1 MFSKAKGRWL
11 EVGLFGGLVT
21 AVLFGL
27 SRPELSL
34 GFWFDE
40 AVTARGS
47 QLPVGQMLAWAAG
60 YDSDLPLPYLVYR
73 LGGML
78 FGWNEAGL
86 RWVSLLLV
94 VGALTLLF
102 GYTRPG
108 WGRWAWLV
116 GLAAFLPAF
125 HWPAVEVRY
134 YALLF
139 LATMFSHT
147 QTIHFVEQPA
157 SSRWRVVAGWLAPVL
172 VYPLGG
178 VVSLWHGLFVA
189 VHLARRR
196 RWADLAACGA
206 GAGVLAVALVGPF
219 LVDDFGRQ
227 TFWPGV
233 LDYGAVVQEIA
244 GFLLSGSYFPA
255 GWWPVVAVLVAGLLA
270 GYYSRTATVQLA
282 VLTLWGGWA
291 TLLLLMLTRPVFQV
305 RYTLPLLAS
314 WLVVWLA
321 LWVGSRPGRIVA
333 FILLGLMLYG
343 GQAAIGYPNRDV
355 QLREAAQWV
364 AQQAGPNDLIVA
376 WPPDMGNALA
386 YYLPGRITNWG
397 PTGIW
402 AVQNMAVFEQTW
414 SKMVADSSR
423 PVWIIHVTAYDLHDP
438 AQVLATALELNG
450 AQLTNQ
456 QRFNQVEIWQAQLQ
470 ASPRPKLTLPLAR
483 QLLHGPRL
491 EQVTLFSDQWCVN
504 EPEPIYLWWVR
515 PAGQVPEY
523 DFRVSL
529 RLTASQDDLT
539 PIAQQDSSPI
549 PDWANVT
556 YFADWWPAETIQIG
570 RFHLQTALPGRYTL
584 HLITYQ
590 EAEGQITP
598 LEMLPLTE
606 ITVASCEN

>member
-1 MFSKAKGRWL
+1 MFCEVKGRWFVL
-11 EVGLFGGLVT
+11 GLFGGLVM

-27 SRPELSL
+27 SRPELPL

-47 QLPVGQMLAWAAG
+47 QLPVGQMLAWAAR

-73 LGGML
+73 LGGVL
-78 FGWNEAGL
+78 FGWDEAAL
-86 RWVSLLLV
+86 RLVSVLLV
-94 VGALTLLF
+94 AGALTLLF
-102 GYTRPG
+102 GYSRPG
-108 WGRWAWLV
+108 WGWRAWLV

-147 QTIHFVEQPA
+147 QTVHFVEQPD

-189 VHLARRR
+189 VHLARRG

-206 GAGVLAVALVGPF
+206 GAGLLGLALVGPF

-233 LDYGAVVQEIA
+233 LDYGAVVQEMA

-255 GWWPVVAVLVAGLLA
+255 GWWPFVVVSIASLLA
-270 GYYSRTATVQLA
+270 GYYGRTATVQLA
-282 VLTLWGGWA
+282 LLTLWGGWA

-305 RYTLPLLAS
+305 RYALPLLAS

-321 LWVGSRPGRIVA
+321 LWVVSRPGQIAA
-333 FILLGLMLYG
+333 FLLLGLMLYG
-343 GQAAIGYPNRDV
+343 GQRAIGYPNRDV
-355 QLREAAQWV
+355 QLREAATWV
-364 AQQAGPNDLIVA
+364 GQQATPNDLIVA
-376 WPPDMGNALA
+376 WPPDMSNALA

-402 AVQNMAVFEQTW
+402 AVQNMAAFEQIW
-414 SKMVADSSR
+414 SNLMADSSR

-438 AQVLATALELNG
+438 TQVLATALELNG

-456 QRFNQVEIWQAQLQ
+456 QRFNQVEIWRAQLQ
-470 ASPRPKLTLPLAR
+470 ESPPPKLTLPLAR
-483 QLLHGPRL
+483 QMVNGPRL
-491 EQVTLFSDQWCVN
+491 EQVTLFSDHWCVN
-504 EPEPIYLWWVR
+504 EPQPVYLWWMR

-556 YFADWWPAETIQIG
+556 YFADWWPADTIEIG
-570 RFHLQTALPGRYTL
+570 RFQLQATIPGRYPL
-584 HLITYQ
+584 LLLTYQ
-590 EAEGQITP
+590 EQEGHITP
-598 LEMLPLTE
+598 LETVPISQ
-606 ITVASCEN
+606 ITVNTCEN